1 MIFSGRPDG
10 RLDAVDMANTAVHE
24 PGVAFARWQVST
36 GNPGANREMSGGEA
50 HTALV
55 QSDFK
60 VTARDGGGSDLQLG
74 VPAERRAERVPWNL
88 TQITLA

>member
-1 MIFSGRPDG
+1 MGCARHAESGPYGPR
-10 RLDAVDMANTAVHE
+10 M
-24 PGVAFARWQVST
+24 AFARRRVTT

-55 QSDFK
+55 ESDFK
-60 VTARDGGGSDLQLG
+60 VTAEDGGGSDLQLG
-74 VPAERRAERVPWNL
+74 VPAERRAERDPWNL